1 MFANRYTALIDA
13 CVLVSAPRRDLL
25 LTLAEAEFFRLRWS
39 RNIISETQSAL
50 RRIFAERDFQDHD
63 ARAARAVTAMQAAF
77 PEALVD
83 DQEGLEPL
91 TFGLPDANDEHVL
104 SAAVQTQA
112 QAIVTDNLADFP
124 AAILSP
130 LNIEARTTDDFIADT
145 IALDEGKAVAAIR
158 SMRVRLRR
166 PEMSPQDF
174 LKSLETHRLFVTASI
189 LSNHAD
195 SI

>member
-1 MFANRYTALIDA
+1 MFANRFTALLDA

-25 LTLAEAEFFRLRWS
+25 LTLAEAEFFRVRWS

-50 RRIFAERDFQDHD
+50 RNIFAERDVGDHD
-63 ARAARAVTAMQAAF
+63 ARAARAVAAMQAAF

-104 SAAVQTQA
+104 AAAVQTQA

-124 AAILSP
+124 ARILSP
-130 LNIEARTTDDFIADT
+130 LNIEARTADDFIADT

-158 SMRVRLRR
+158 AMRLRLRR
-166 PEMSPQDF
+166 PDMSPQDF

-189 LSNHAD
+189 LSNHAE

>member
-63 ARAARAVTAMQAAF
+63 ARAARAVAAMQAAF

-130 LNIEARTTDDFIADT
+130 LNIEARTADDFIADT

>member
-1 MFANRYTALIDA
+1 MFANRYTAFIDA

-63 ARAARAVTAMQAAF
+63 ARAARAVAAMQAAF
-77 PEALVD
+77 PEALLD
-83 DQEGLEPL
+83 DQEGLQQL

-130 LNIEARTTDDFIADT
+130 LNIEARTADDFIADT

>member
-25 LTLAEAEFFRLRWS
+25 LTLAEAEFFRVRWS

-50 RRIFAERDFQDHD
+50 RNIFAERGVEDHD
-63 ARAARAVTAMQAAF
+63 ARAARAVAAMQTAF
-77 PEALVD
+77 PEALVE
-83 DQEGLEPL
+83 DQEGLQQL
-91 TFGLPDANDEHVL
+91 TFGLRDANDEHVL

-112 QAIVTDNLADFP
+112 QAIVTDNLTDFP

-130 LNIEARTTDDFIADT
+130 LNIEARTADDFIADT

-166 PEMSPQDF
+166 PGMSPKDF

-189 LSNHAD
+189 LSNHGN

>member
-25 LTLAEAEFFRLRWS
+25 LTLAEAEFFRVRWS

-50 RRIFAERDFQDHD
+50 RNIFAERDFQDHD
-63 ARAARAVTAMQAAF
+63 ARAARAIAAMQTAF

-83 DQEGLEPL
+83 DQEGLQQL

-130 LNIEARTTDDFIADT
+130 LNIEARTADDFIADT

>member
-25 LTLAEAEFFRLRWS
+25 LTLAEAEFFRVRWS

-50 RRIFAERDFQDHD
+50 RNIFAERGVEDHD
-63 ARAARAVTAMQAAF
+63 ARAARAVAAMQAAF
-77 PEALVD
+77 PEAFVED
-83 DQEGLEPL
+83 HEGLQPL

-130 LNIEARTTDDFIADT
+130 LNIEARTADDFIADT

>member
-13 CVLVSAPRRDLL
+13 CVLVSAPQRDLL
-25 LTLAEAEFFRLRWS
+25 LTLAEAEFFRVRWS

-50 RRIFAERDFQDHD
+50 RNIFAERGVEDHD
-63 ARAARAVTAMQAAF
+63 ARAARAVAAMQAAF

-83 DQEGLEPL
+83 DQEGLQPL

-130 LNIEARTTDDFIADT
+130 LNIEARTADDFIADT

>member
-25 LTLAEAEFFRLRWS
+25 LTLAEAELFRLRWS

-50 RRIFAERDFQDHD
+50 RNIFAERDFQDHD
-63 ARAARAVTAMQAAF
+63 ARASRAVAAMQAAF

-83 DQEGLEPL
+83 DQKGLEPL

-130 LNIEARTTDDFIADT
+130 LNIEARTADDFIADT

>member
-1 MFANRYTALIDA
+1 M
-13 CVLVSAPRRDLL
+13 LVSAPRRDLL
-25 LTLAEAEFFRLRWS
+25 LTLAEAEFFRVRWS

-50 RRIFAERDFQDHD
+50 RNIFAERDFQDHD
-63 ARAARAVTAMQAAF
+63 ARAARAVAAMQTAF

-130 LNIEARTTDDFIADT
+130 LNIEARTADDFIADT

-158 SMRVRLRR
+158 SMRARRRR

>member
-25 LTLAEAEFFRLRWS
+25 LTLAEAEFFRVRWS

-50 RRIFAERDFQDHD
+50 RNIFAERDFQDHD
-63 ARAARAVTAMQAAF
+63 ARAARAVAAMQAAF

-83 DQEGLEPL
+83 DQEGLQPL

-112 QAIVTDNLADFP
+112 QAIVTDNLPDFP
-124 AAILSP
+124 SAILSP
-130 LNIEARTTDDFIADT
+130 LNIEARTADDFIADT

>member
-25 LTLAEAEFFRLRWS
+25 LTLAEAEFFRVRWS

-63 ARAARAVTAMQAAF
+63 ARAARAVAAMQAAF

-130 LNIEARTTDDFIADT
+130 LNIEARTADDFIADT

>member
-25 LTLAEAEFFRLRWS
+25 LTLAEAEFFRVRWS

-50 RRIFAERDFQDHD
+50 RNIFAERDFQDHD
-63 ARAARAVTAMQAAF
+63 ARAARAVAAMQTAF

-130 LNIEARTTDDFIADT
+130 LNIEARTADDFIADT

-166 PEMSPQDF
+166 PEMSPHDF

>member
-25 LTLAEAEFFRLRWS
+25 LTLAEAEFFRVRWS

-50 RRIFAERDFQDHD
+50 RNIFAERDFQDHD
-63 ARAARAVTAMQAAF
+63 ARAARAVAAMQAAF

-130 LNIEARTTDDFIADT
+130 LNIEARTADDFIADT

>member
-1 MFANRYTALIDA
+1 MFANRYTAFIDA

-63 ARAARAVTAMQAAF
+63 ARAARAVAAMQAAF
-77 PEALVD
+77 PEALLD
-83 DQEGLEPL
+83 DQEGLQQL

-130 LNIEARTTDDFIADT
+130 LNIEARTADDFIADT

-174 LKSLETHRLFVTASI
+174 LKSLETHRLFMTASI

>member
-25 LTLAEAEFFRLRWS
+25 LTLAEAEFFRVRWS

-50 RRIFAERDFQDHD
+50 RNIFAERGVEDHD
-63 ARAARAVTAMQAAF
+63 ARAARAVAAMQTAF

-83 DQEGLEPL
+83 DQEGLQPL

-130 LNIEARTTDDFIADT
+130 LNIEARTADDFIADT
-145 IALDEGKAVAAIR
+145 VALDEGKAVAAIR

>member
-25 LTLAEAEFFRLRWS
+25 LTLAEAEFFRVRWS
-39 RNIISETQSAL
+39 RSIISETQSAL
-50 RRIFAERDFQDHD
+50 RNIFEERGFEDHD
-63 ARAARAVTAMQAAF
+63 ARAARAVRAMQTAF

-83 DQEGLEPL
+83 DQEAQQPL
-91 TFGLPDANDEHVL
+91 TFGLPDPNDEHVL
-104 SAAVQTQA
+104 AAAVQTQA
-112 QAIVTDNLADFP
+112 QAVVTDNLADFP
-124 AAILSP
+124 ASILSQM
-130 LNIEARTTDDFIADT
+130 NIEARTADDFIADT

-158 SMRVRLRR
+158 DMRMRLRR
-166 PEMSPQDF
+166 PDMSPQEF

-189 LSNHAD
+189 LNNHAD

>member
-63 ARAARAVTAMQAAF
+63 ARAARAVAAMQAAF

-83 DQEGLEPL
+83 DQEGLKPL

-124 AAILSP
+124 SAILSP
-130 LNIEARTTDDFIADT
+130 LNIEARTADDFIADT

-158 SMRVRLRR
+158 SMRVRLKR

>member
-63 ARAARAVTAMQAAF
+63 ARAARAVAAMQAAF

-130 LNIEARTTDDFIADT
+130 LNIEARTADDFIADT

-158 SMRVRLRR
+158 AMRVRLRR

>member
-50 RRIFAERDFQDHD
+50 SRIFAERDFQDHD
-63 ARAARAVTAMQAAF
+63 ARAARAVAAMQAAF

-112 QAIVTDNLADFP
+112 QAIVTDNLNDFP
-124 AAILSP
+124 AAFLSP
-130 LNIEARTTDDFIADT
+130 LNIEARTADDFIADT

>member
-50 RRIFAERDFQDHD
+50 HRIFAERDFQDHD
-63 ARAARAVTAMQAAF
+63 ARAARAVAAMQAAF

-130 LNIEARTTDDFIADT
+130 LNIEARTADDFIADT

-158 SMRVRLRR
+158 AMRVRLRR

>member
-25 LTLAEAEFFRLRWS
+25 LTLAEAEFFRMRWS

-50 RRIFAERDFQDHD
+50 RNIFAERGVEDHD
-63 ARAARAVTAMQAAF
+63 ARAARAVAAMQTAF

-83 DQEGLEPL
+83 DQKGLEPL

-130 LNIEARTTDDFIADT
+130 LNIEARTADDFIADT

-158 SMRVRLRR
+158 AMRVRLRR
-166 PEMSPQDF
+166 PEMSPQGF
-174 LKSLETHRLFVTASI
+174 LKSLEAHRLFVTASI
-189 LSNHAD
+189 LSNHAG

>member
-25 LTLAEAEFFRLRWS
+25 LTLPEAEFFRVRWS

-50 RRIFAERDFQDHD
+50 RNILAERDFQDYD
-63 ARAARAVTAMQAAF
+63 ARAARAIAAMQTAF

-83 DQEGLEPL
+83 DQEGLQPL

-130 LNIEARTTDDFIADT
+130 LNIEARTADDFIADT

-166 PEMSPQDF
+166 PEMSPQDL

>member
-13 CVLVSAPRRDLL
+13 CVLVSVPRRDLL
-25 LTLAEAEFFRLRWS
+25 LTLAEAEFFRVRWS
-39 RNIISETQSAL
+39 GNIISETQSAL
-50 RRIFAERDFQDHD
+50 RNIFAERGVEDHD
-63 ARAARAVTAMQAAF
+63 ARAARAVAAMQAAF

-83 DQEGLEPL
+83 DQEGLQPL

-130 LNIEARTTDDFIADT
+130 LNIEARTADDFIADT

>member
-25 LTLAEAEFFRLRWS
+25 LTLAEAEFFRVRWS

-50 RRIFAERDFQDHD
+50 RNIFAERGYADPDT
-63 ARAARAVTAMQAAF
+63 RAARAVAAMQVAF
-77 PEALVD
+77 PEAIVD
-83 DQEGLEPL
+83 DKEGLQQL

-130 LNIEARTTDDFIADT
+130 LNIEARTADDFIADT

-189 LSNHAD
+189 LSNHSD

>member
-25 LTLAEAEFFRLRWS
+25 LTLAEAEFFRVRWS
-39 RNIISETQSAL
+39 SNIISETRSAL
-50 RRIFAERDFQDHD
+50 RNIFAERNTQDHD
-63 ARAARAVTAMQAAF
+63 ARAARAVAAMQKAF
-77 PEALVD
+77 PEALID
-83 DQEGLEPL
+83 DQEGLQQL
-91 TFGLPDANDEHVL
+91 TFGLPDADDEHVL
-104 SAAVQTQA
+104 WAAVQTQA

-130 LNIEARTTDDFIADT
+130 LNIEARTADDFIADT
-145 IALDEGKAVAAIR
+145 IALDKGKAVAAIR
-158 SMRVRLRR
+158 SMRVRLGR